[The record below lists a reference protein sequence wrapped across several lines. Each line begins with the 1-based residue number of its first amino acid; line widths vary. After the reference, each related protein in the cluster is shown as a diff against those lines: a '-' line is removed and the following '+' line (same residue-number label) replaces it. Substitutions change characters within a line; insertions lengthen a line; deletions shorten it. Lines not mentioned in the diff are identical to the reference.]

1 MHGRCAEPGRERQGK
16 MKPDRDL
23 LQYSLYATATGLMIY
38 LGITL
43 INHAGVLWPLLAAGL
58 GALEQLLTPLLG
70 ALVIVYLLRPGVL
83 AVENALARQPLLKS
97 ADVRRTLGIVAVYLT
112 VIAVFF
118 ALIYGIYA
126 MIGGKLSNNATLT
139 DMIADLTEYQK
150 KSILSVN
157 AISEKL
163 QSLNIPVSA
172 NINEKIAE
180 LVSSVQ
186 RYFAYILEHTAG
198 FVISLGGNIFSFVL
212 ATALSVYLIKDAEY
226 FADLWRKLFGLVFG
240 KSAAGAKTTEILGIV
255 DDTFKKYIRGQL
267 LEAAIVGVL
276 SAVVLYLIG
285 IDYAIMIGVI
295 SGVCNMIPYIGPIAG
310 TVLAVIMAL
319 LSGQPVLA
327 LWATAGM
334 ILVQQIDNN
343 LLAPKIVGDS
353 VGLHPVFT
361 MLAIVIG
368 GNMGGLIGMLTAV
381 PVAASVKILLSR
393 WYEAHREKSG
403 L

>member
-1 MHGRCAEPGRERQGK
+1 MHGRCAQLGRERQGK

-23 LQYSLYATATGLMIY
+23 LQYSLYATAPGLMIY

-43 INHAGVLWPLLAAGL
+43 INHIGVLWPLLVAGL
-58 GALEQLLTPLLG
+58 DTLEQLLTPLLG

-83 AVENALARQPLLKS
+83 AVENALAHQPLMKS

>member
-43 INHAGVLWPLLAAGL
+43 INHIGVLWPLLAAGIDT
-58 GALEQLLTPLLG
+58 LEQLLTPLLG

>member
-1 MHGRCAEPGRERQGK
+1 MHGRCAQLGRERQGK

-43 INHAGVLWPLLAAGL
+43 INHIGVLWPLLAAGL
-58 GALEQLLTPLLG
+58 DTLEQLLTPLLG

-126 MIGGKLSNNATLT
+126 MIGGKLSNNTTLT
-139 DMIADLTEYQK
+139 DMIADLAEYQK

>member
-1 MHGRCAEPGRERQGK
+1 

-23 LQYSLYATATGLMIY
+23 RQYALYATATGLMIY

-43 INHAGVLWPLLAAGL
+43 INHVGVLWPLLAAAL
-58 GALEQLLTPLLG
+58 GTLEQLLTPLLG
-70 ALVIVYLLRPGVL
+70 ALIIVYLLRPGVQ
-83 AVENALARQPLLKS
+83 AVETFLARRPLVKS
-97 ADVRRTLGIVAVYLT
+97 PGARRTVGIVVVYLA
-112 VIAVFF
+112 VIAVFVG
-118 ALIYGIYA
+118 LVYGIYA

-139 DMIADLTEYQK
+139 DMITDLAEYQK

-157 AISEKL
+157 AITEKL
-163 QSLNIPVSA
+163 QSLNIPIGA
-172 NINEKIAE
+172 NLNEKIAE

-198 FVISLGGNIFSFVL
+198 FVISLGGNLFTFVL
-212 ATALSVYLIKDAEY
+212 AAVLSIYLIKDAEY
-226 FADLWRKLFGLVFG
+226 FADLWHKLFGLLFG
-240 KSAAGAKTTEILGIV
+240 RNAAGAKVAEVLAIV
-255 DDTFKKYIRGQL
+255 DDTFRRYIRGQL
-267 LEAAIVGVL
+267 LEAAIVGLL

-295 SGVCNMIPYIGPIAG
+295 SGICNMIPYIGPIAG
-310 TVLAVIMAL
+310 TVLAVLIAL
-319 LSGQPVLA
+319 LSGQPLLA
-327 LWATAGM
+327 LWATVGM

-368 GNMGGLIGMLTAV
+368 GNVGGLFGMLTAV
-381 PVAASVKILLSR
+381 PVAASVKILLNR
-393 WYEAHREKSG
+393 WYESHQEKSAG
-403 L
+403 

>member
-1 MHGRCAEPGRERQGK
+1 MHGRCAQLGRERQGK

-43 INHAGVLWPLLAAGL
+43 INHIGVLWPLLAAGL
-58 GALEQLLTPLLG
+58 DTLEQLLTPLLG

-381 PVAASVKILLSR
+381 PVAASAKILLGK
-393 WYEAHREKSG
+393 WYDSHMQAKKQ
-403 L
+403 

>member
-1 MHGRCAEPGRERQGK
+1 MHGRCAQPGRERQGK

-43 INHAGVLWPLLAAGL
+43 INHIGVLWPLLAAGIDT
-58 GALEQLLTPLLG
+58 LEQLLTPLLG

>member
-1 MHGRCAEPGRERQGK
+1 

-23 LQYSLYATATGLMIY
+23 RQYALYATATGLMIY

-43 INHAGVLWPLLAAGL
+43 INHVGVLWPLLAAAL
-58 GALEQLLTPLLG
+58 GILEQLLTPLLG
-70 ALVIVYLLRPGVL
+70 ALIIVYLLRPGVQ
-83 AVENALARQPLLKS
+83 AVETALASRPFVKS
-97 ADVRRTLGIVAVYLT
+97 QGARRTVGIVVVYLA
-112 VIAVFF
+112 VIAVFVG
-118 ALIYGIYA
+118 LVYGIYA

-139 DMIADLTEYQK
+139 DMITDLAEYQK

-157 AISEKL
+157 AITEKL
-163 QSLNIPVSA
+163 QSLNIPIGA
-172 NINEKIAE
+172 NLNEKIAE

-186 RYFAYILEHTAG
+186 QYFAYILEHTAS

-212 ATALSVYLIKDAEY
+212 AAVLSIYLIKDEEY
-226 FADLWRKLFGLVFG
+226 FADLWRKLFGLLFG
-240 KSAAGAKTTEILGIV
+240 RSPAGAKVTEVLAII
-255 DDTFKKYIRGQL
+255 DDTFRRYIRGQL
-267 LEAAIVGVL
+267 LEAAIVGLL

-295 SGVCNMIPYIGPIAG
+295 SGICNMIPYIGPIAG
-310 TVLAVIMAL
+310 TVLAVLIAL
-319 LSGQPVLA
+319 LSGQPLLA

-368 GNMGGLIGMLTAV
+368 GNVGGLVGMLTAV
-381 PVAASVKILLSR
+381 PVAASVKILLNR
-393 WYEAHREKSG
+393 WYESHQEKSAG
-403 L
+403 

>member
-1 MHGRCAEPGRERQGK
+1 

-43 INHAGVLWPLLAAGL
+43 INHIGVLWPLLAAGL
-58 GALEQLLTPLLG
+58 DTLEQLLTPLLG

>member
-1 MHGRCAEPGRERQGK
+1 MHGRCAQLGRERQGK

-43 INHAGVLWPLLAAGL
+43 INHIGVLWPLLVAGL
-58 GALEQLLTPLLG
+58 DTLEQLLTPLLG

-83 AVENALARQPLLKS
+83 AVENALAHQPLMKS

-368 GNMGGLIGMLTAV
+368 GNVGGLIGMLTAV
-381 PVAASVKILLSR
+381 PVAASAKILLGK
-393 WYEAHREKSG
+393 WYDSHMQVKKQ
-403 L
+403 

>member
-1 MHGRCAEPGRERQGK
+1 MHGRCAQLGRERQGK

-43 INHAGVLWPLLAAGL
+43 INHIGVLWPLLAAGL
-58 GALEQLLTPLLG
+58 DTLEQLLTPLLG

-393 WYEAHREKSG
+393 WYEAHRETSG

>member
-1 MHGRCAEPGRERQGK
+1 MHGRCAQLGRERQGK

-43 INHAGVLWPLLAAGL
+43 INHIGVLWPLLVAGL
-58 GALEQLLTPLLG
+58 DTLEQLLTPLLG

-83 AVENALARQPLLKS
+83 AVENALAHQPLMKS

-186 RYFAYILEHTAG
+186 RYFAYVLEHTAG
-198 FVISLGGNIFSFVL
+198 FVIALGGNIFSFVL

-255 DDTFKKYIRGQL
+255 DDTFKKFIRGQL

>member
-1 MHGRCAEPGRERQGK
+1 

-23 LQYSLYATATGLMIY
+23 RQYALYATATGLMIY

-43 INHAGVLWPLLAAGL
+43 INHAGVLWPLLAAAL
-58 GALEQLLTPLLG
+58 GTLEQLLTPLLG
-70 ALVIVYLLRPGVL
+70 ALIIVYLLRPGVQ
-83 AVENALARQPLLKS
+83 AVETFLAGRPLVKS
-97 ADVRRTLGIVAVYLT
+97 PGLRRIVGIVVVYLA
-112 VIAVFF
+112 VIAVFVG
-118 ALIYGIYA
+118 LVYGIYA

-139 DMIADLTEYQK
+139 DMITDLAEYQK

-157 AISEKL
+157 AITEKL
-163 QSLNIPVSA
+163 QSLNIPIGA
-172 NINEKIAE
+172 NLNEKIAE

-186 RYFAYILEHTAG
+186 RYFAYILEHTAT

-212 ATALSVYLIKDAEY
+212 AAVLSIYLIKDAEY
-226 FADLWRKLFGLVFG
+226 FADLWHKLFGLLFG
-240 KSAAGAKTTEILGIV
+240 RSAAGAKVTEVLAIV
-255 DDTFKKYIRGQL
+255 DDTFRRYIRGQL
-267 LEAAIVGVL
+267 LEAAIVGLL

-295 SGVCNMIPYIGPIAG
+295 SGICNMIPYIGPIAG
-310 TVLAVIMAL
+310 TVLAVLIAL
-319 LSGQPVLA
+319 LSGQPLLA

-368 GNMGGLIGMLTAV
+368 GNVGGLVGMLTAV
-381 PVAASVKILLSR
+381 PVAASVKILLNR
-393 WYEAHREKSG
+393 WYESHQEKSAG
-403 L
+403 

>member
-1 MHGRCAEPGRERQGK
+1 

-23 LQYSLYATATGLMIY
+23 RQYALYATATGLMIY

-43 INHAGVLWPLLAAGL
+43 INHAGVLWPLLAAAL
-58 GALEQLLTPLLG
+58 GTLEQLLTPLLG
-70 ALVIVYLLRPGVL
+70 ALIIVYLLRPGVQ
-83 AVENALARQPLLKS
+83 AVETFLAGRPLVKS
-97 ADVRRTLGIVAVYLT
+97 PGLRRTVGIVVVYLA
-112 VIAVFF
+112 VIAVFVG
-118 ALIYGIYA
+118 LVYGIYA

-139 DMIADLTEYQK
+139 DMITDLAEYQK

-157 AISEKL
+157 AITEKL
-163 QSLNIPVSA
+163 QSLNIPIGA
-172 NINEKIAE
+172 NLNEKIAE

-186 RYFAYILEHTAG
+186 RYFAYILEHTAS
-198 FVISLGGNIFSFVL
+198 FVISLGGNIFTFVL
-212 ATALSVYLIKDAEY
+212 AAVLSIYLIKDAEY
-226 FADLWRKLFGLVFG
+226 FAGLWHKLFGLLFG
-240 KSAAGAKTTEILGIV
+240 RSAAGAKVAEVLAIV
-255 DDTFKKYIRGQL
+255 DDTFRRYIRGQL
-267 LEAAIVGVL
+267 LEAAIVGLL

-295 SGVCNMIPYIGPIAG
+295 SGICNMIPYIGPIAG
-310 TVLAVIMAL
+310 TVLAVLIAL
-319 LSGQPVLA
+319 LSGQPLLA

-368 GNMGGLIGMLTAV
+368 GNVGGLVGMLTAV
-381 PVAASVKILLSR
+381 PVAASFKILLNR
-393 WYEAHREKSG
+393 WYESHQEKSAG
-403 L
+403 

>member
-1 MHGRCAEPGRERQGK
+1 MHGRCAQLGRERQGK

-43 INHAGVLWPLLAAGL
+43 INHIGVLWPLLVAGL
-58 GALEQLLTPLLG
+58 DTLEQLLTPLLG

-83 AVENALARQPLLKS
+83 AVENALAHQPLMKS

-276 SAVVLYLIG
+276 SAVVLYLIV

>member
-1 MHGRCAEPGRERQGK
+1 

-23 LQYSLYATATGLMIY
+23 RQYALYATATGLMIY

-43 INHAGVLWPLLAAGL
+43 INHAGVLWPLLAAAL
-58 GALEQLLTPLLG
+58 GTLEQLLTPLLG
-70 ALVIVYLLRPGVL
+70 ALIIVYLLRPGVQAVETFLAGRPLVKSPGLRRTVGIVVVYL
-83 AVENALARQPLLKS
+83 AV
-97 ADVRRTLGIVAVYLT
+97 
-112 VIAVFF
+112 IAIFVG
-118 ALIYGIYA
+118 LVYGIYA

-139 DMIADLTEYQK
+139 DMITDLAEYQK

-157 AISEKL
+157 AITEKL
-163 QSLNIPVSA
+163 QSLNIPIGA
-172 NINEKIAE
+172 NLNEKIAE

-186 RYFAYILEHTAG
+186 RYFAYILEHTAS

-212 ATALSVYLIKDAEY
+212 AAVLSIYLIKDAEY
-226 FADLWRKLFGLVFG
+226 FAGLWHKLFGLLFG
-240 KSAAGAKTTEILGIV
+240 RSAAGAKVAEVLAIV
-255 DDTFKKYIRGQL
+255 DDTFRRYIRGQL
-267 LEAAIVGVL
+267 LEAAIVGLL

-295 SGVCNMIPYIGPIAG
+295 SGICNMIPYIGPIAG
-310 TVLAVIMAL
+310 TVLAVLIAL
-319 LSGQPVLA
+319 LSGQPLLA

-368 GNMGGLIGMLTAV
+368 GNVGGLVGMLTAV
-381 PVAASVKILLSR
+381 PVAASVKILLNR
-393 WYEAHREKSG
+393 WYESHQEKSAG
-403 L
+403 

>member
-1 MHGRCAEPGRERQGK
+1 MHGRCAQPGRERQGK

-43 INHAGVLWPLLAAGL
+43 INHIGVLWPLLAAGL
-58 GALEQLLTPLLG
+58 DTLEQLLTPLLG

-295 SGVCNMIPYIGPIAG
+295 SGICNMIPYIGPIAG

-319 LSGQPVLA
+319 LSGQPLLA

>member
-1 MHGRCAEPGRERQGK
+1 

-23 LQYSLYATATGLMIY
+23 RQYALYATATGLMIY

-43 INHAGVLWPLLAAGL
+43 INHVGVLWPLLAAAL
-58 GALEQLLTPLLG
+58 GTLEQLLTPLLG
-70 ALVIVYLLRPGVL
+70 ALIIVYLLRPGVQAVETFLAGRPLVKSPGLRRTVGIVVVYL
-83 AVENALARQPLLKS
+83 AV
-97 ADVRRTLGIVAVYLT
+97 
-112 VIAVFF
+112 IAIFVG
-118 ALIYGIYA
+118 LVYGIYA

-139 DMIADLTEYQK
+139 DMITDLAEYQK

-157 AISEKL
+157 AITEKL
-163 QSLNIPVSA
+163 QSLNIPIGA
-172 NINEKIAE
+172 NLNEKIAE

-198 FVISLGGNIFSFVL
+198 FVISLGGNIFTFVL
-212 ATALSVYLIKDAEY
+212 AAVLSIYLIKDAEY
-226 FADLWRKLFGLVFG
+226 FADLWHKLFGLLFG
-240 KSAAGAKTTEILGIV
+240 RSAAGAKVAEVLAIV
-255 DDTFKKYIRGQL
+255 DDTFRRYIRGQL
-267 LEAAIVGVL
+267 LEAAIVGLL

-295 SGVCNMIPYIGPIAG
+295 SGICNMIPYIGPIAG
-310 TVLAVIMAL
+310 TVLAVLIAL
-319 LSGQPVLA
+319 LSGQPLLA

-368 GNMGGLIGMLTAV
+368 GNVGGLVGMLTAV
-381 PVAASVKILLSR
+381 PVAASVKILLNR
-393 WYEAHREKSG
+393 WYESHQEKSAE
-403 L
+403 

>member
-1 MHGRCAEPGRERQGK
+1 MHGRCAQPGRERQGK

-43 INHAGVLWPLLAAGL
+43 INHIGVLWPLLAAGIDT
-58 GALEQLLTPLLG
+58 LEQLLTPLLG

-126 MIGGKLSNNATLT
+126 MIGGKLSKNATLT

>member
-1 MHGRCAEPGRERQGK
+1 

-23 LQYSLYATATGLMIY
+23 RQYALYATATGLMIY

-43 INHAGVLWPLLAAGL
+43 INHVGVLWPLLAAAL
-58 GALEQLLTPLLG
+58 GTLEQLLTPLLG
-70 ALVIVYLLRPGVL
+70 ALIIVYLLRPGVQ
-83 AVENALARQPLLKS
+83 AVETFLAGRPLVKS
-97 ADVRRTLGIVAVYLT
+97 PGLRRTVGIVVVYLA
-112 VIAVFF
+112 VIAVFVG
-118 ALIYGIYA
+118 LVYGIYA

-139 DMIADLTEYQK
+139 DMITDLAEYQK

-157 AISEKL
+157 AITEKL
-163 QSLNIPVSA
+163 QSLNIPIGA
-172 NINEKIAE
+172 NLNEKIAE

-186 RYFAYILEHTAG
+186 RYFAYILEHTAS
-198 FVISLGGNIFSFVL
+198 FVISLGGNIFTFVL
-212 ATALSVYLIKDAEY
+212 AAVLSIYLIKDAEY
-226 FADLWRKLFGLVFG
+226 FAGLWHKLFGLLFG
-240 KSAAGAKTTEILGIV
+240 RSAAGAKVAEVLAIV
-255 DDTFKKYIRGQL
+255 DDTFRRYIRGQL
-267 LEAAIVGVL
+267 LEAAIVGLL

-295 SGVCNMIPYIGPIAG
+295 SGICNMIPYIGPIAG
-310 TVLAVIMAL
+310 TVLAVLIAL
-319 LSGQPVLA
+319 LSGQPLLA

-368 GNMGGLIGMLTAV
+368 GNVGGLVGMLTAV
-381 PVAASVKILLSR
+381 PVAASVKILLNR
-393 WYEAHREKSG
+393 WYESHQEKSAG
-403 L
+403 

>member
-83 AVENALARQPLLKS
+83 AVEKALARQPLLKS
-97 ADVRRTLGIVAVYLT
+97 ADVRRTLGIVVVYLT
-112 VIAVFF
+112 VIAVVF
-118 ALIYGIYA
+118 ALVYGIYA
-126 MIGGKLSNNATLT
+126 MIGGKLSNNTTLT
-139 DMIADLTEYQK
+139 DMIADLAEYQK
-150 KSILSVN
+150 RSILSVN

-163 QSLNIPVSA
+163 QSLNIPIGG
-172 NINEKIAE
+172 NLNEKIAE

-186 RYFAYILEHTAG
+186 QYFAYILEHTAG
-198 FVISLGGNIFSFVL
+198 FVISLGGNIFTFVL

-240 KSAAGAKTTEILGIV
+240 QSAAGVKTTEIFGIV
-255 DDTFKKYIRGQL
+255 DDTFKKYIRGQF

-295 SGVCNMIPYIGPIAG
+295 SGICNMIPYIGPIAG

-368 GNMGGLIGMLTAV
+368 GNVGGLVGMLTAV
-381 PVAASVKILLSR
+381 PVAASAKILLGK
-393 WYEAHREKSG
+393 WYDSHMQAKKQ
-403 L
+403 

>member
-1 MHGRCAEPGRERQGK
+1 MHGRCAQLGRERQGK

-43 INHAGVLWPLLAAGL
+43 INHIGVLWPLLAAGL
-58 GALEQLLTPLLG
+58 DTLEQLLTPLLG

-255 DDTFKKYIRGQL
+255 DDTFKKFIRGQL

>member
-1 MHGRCAEPGRERQGK
+1 

-23 LQYSLYATATGLMIY
+23 HQYALYATATGLMIY

-43 INHAGVLWPLLAAGL
+43 INHVGVLWPVLAAAL
-58 GALEQLLTPLLG
+58 GTLEQLLTPLLG
-70 ALVIVYLLRPGVL
+70 ALIIVYLLRPGVQAVETFLAGRPLVKSPGLRRTVGIVVVYL
-83 AVENALARQPLLKS
+83 AV
-97 ADVRRTLGIVAVYLT
+97 
-112 VIAVFF
+112 IAIFVG
-118 ALIYGIYA
+118 LVYGIYA

-139 DMIADLTEYQK
+139 DMITDLAEYQK

-157 AISEKL
+157 AITEKL
-163 QSLNIPVSA
+163 QSLNIPIGA
-172 NINEKIAE
+172 NLNEKIAE

-186 RYFAYILEHTAG
+186 RYFAYILEHTAS
-198 FVISLGGNIFSFVL
+198 FVISLGGNIFTFVL
-212 ATALSVYLIKDAEY
+212 AAVLSIYLIKDAEY
-226 FADLWRKLFGLVFG
+226 FAGLWHKLFGLLFG
-240 KSAAGAKTTEILGIV
+240 RSAAGAKVAEVLAIV
-255 DDTFKKYIRGQL
+255 DDTFRRYIRGQL
-267 LEAAIVGVL
+267 LEAAIVGLL

-295 SGVCNMIPYIGPIAG
+295 SGICNMIPYIGPIAG
-310 TVLAVIMAL
+310 TVLAVLIAL
-319 LSGQPVLA
+319 LSGQPLLA

-368 GNMGGLIGMLTAV
+368 GNVGGLVGMLTAV
-381 PVAASVKILLSR
+381 PVAASVKILLNR
-393 WYEAHREKSG
+393 WYESHQEKSAG
-403 L
+403 